1 MYRVL
6 VFPSSNEPGLETL
19 QALSKSNK
27 VTLFG
32 GSSYDRGFDP
42 SRLLIQRHL
51 QCPALSDE
59 GFESGMR
66 ALIAEHRIDV
76 VFPTV
81 DKVVAEMAAW
91 EVERAA
97 IVAPRAEMASLL
109 LSKRRTYE
117 RLAGVVPVPQVYDKG
132 AEPELPAYAKPDV
145 GAGGREALKLS
156 SPEDVCIARQRN
168 LLVQEFLPG
177 EEYTVDCLGDLAGR
191 LLFCNVRLR
200 GVVNRGIALGTSSL
214 EHPEIESHL
223 RGIAREMAIAG
234 PWFAQFKAAAD
245 GTLKLLE
252 VNARVAGS
260 MTLTRLAGVNIPLI
274 ALFLFTGH
282 AITVPRPLKG
292 VRLNRFLRT
301 VGEIADFDAVIW
313 DLDDTII
320 RPDGKPDPEVLA
332 RIYDFRN
339 QGKRQV
345 VVSRNPDAEA
355 VLAANLIPRAFVDV
369 LVVEDKVA
377 ALGPV
382 LSELGIPPARCVMV
396 NDSVSE
402 GLEIAETQ
410 PDLRV
415 VMPDALDVLARELI

>member
-1 MYRVL
+1 M
-6 VFPSSNEPGLETL
+6 
-19 QALSKSNK
+19 
-27 VTLFG
+27 
-32 GSSYDRGFDP
+32 
-42 SRLLIQRHL
+42 
-51 QCPALSDE
+51 
-59 GFESGMR
+59 
-66 ALIAEHRIDV
+66 IAEHRIDV

-81 DKVVAEMAAW
+81 DRIVAEMAAW
-91 EVERAA
+91 DVDGTA
-97 IVAPRAEMASLL
+97 IVAPRAEIASLL
-109 LSKRRTYE
+109 LSKRKTYE
-117 RLAGVVPVPQVYDKG
+117 RLAGVVPVPQVYDQD

-156 SPEDVCIARQRN
+156 SPEGVSVARQRN
-168 LLVQEFLPG
+168 LLIQEFLPG
-177 EEYTVDCLGDLAGR
+177 DEYTVDCIGDLAGR

-200 GVVNRGIALGTSSL
+200 GVVNRGIALGTSSV
-214 EHPEIESHL
+214 EHPEIESQV
-223 RGIAREMAIAG
+223 RAIAQEVAIAG

-282 AITVPRPLKG
+282 AITLPQPLRG

-301 VGEIADFDAVIW
+301 VGEIADFDLVVW

-320 RPDGKPDPEVLA
+320 RSDGKPDPEVLA

-345 VVSRNPDAEA
+345 LVSKNLDSET
-355 VLAANLIPRAFVDV
+355 VLAANLIPRTFVDV

-377 ALGPV
+377 ALAPL
-382 LSELGIPPARCVMV
+382 LSKLGVPPARCVMI
-396 NDSVSE
+396 NDSVTE
-402 GLEIAETQ
+402 RLELAEAH

-415 VMPDALDVLARELI
+415 VMPDALDVLARERI